1 MKKDEELVK
10 CFGKQNLIKKPKQND
25 YHGLCKHECRLKR
38 ECINASR
45 ERREERNKQLAQKQY
60 SESAL
65 SHAEEN
71 ERTGANS
78 GFSIFDSSGVELQS
92 ASIISPESIHDQRE
106 EGCPDF
112 ILSGFHISS
121 DTRPVIMEFIHRFA
135 HLYFE
140 APKLLDSALRNLIRG
155 ENQADQARMR
165 GVTREAVSRG
175 VLASMAGVLR
185 PADHVPKDLTTTEK
199 LVYQLCFADRYSE
212 RKAAKIL
219 KTNHARIHRMKQL
232 IASKIGKNE
241 AGKKRNIKKNEKFFF
256 GGKAGETRGRG
267 GGDREIAR

>member
-1 MKKDEELVK
+1 MMKKDEELIK
-10 CFGKQNLIKKPKQND
+10 CFGKQNLIKKPKRND
-25 YHGLCKHECRLKR
+25 YIGLCKHECRLKR

-60 SESAL
+60 SENAL
-65 SHAEEN
+65 NHAEEN
-71 ERTGANS
+71 EKTGANS
-78 GFSIFDSSGVELQS
+78 GFSIFDPAGIEIQS
-92 ASIISPESIHDQRE
+92 ASIISPESIPDQQE
-106 EGCPDF
+106 DYPDL

-121 DTRPVIMEFIHRFA
+121 DTRPVIMEFLHRFA

-140 APKLLDSALRNLIRG
+140 APKLLDSALRNLIKG

-185 PADHVPKDLTTTEK
+185 PADHVPKELTTTEK
-199 LVYQLCFADRYSE
+199 LVYQLCFADRCSE
-212 RKAAKIL
+212 RKAAKLL
-219 KTNHARIHRMKQL
+219 KMNHTKIHRMKQI

-241 AGKKRNIKKNEKFFF
+241 AGRKRCRLKK
-256 GGKAGETRGRG
+256 
-267 GGDREIAR
+267 